1 MHCKW
6 KSKPSAC
13 QERSSIGLM
22 KLKDVL
28 MICNTDS
35 MEKILVSFV
44 TISWPLSN
52 KWLSHENDSKSE
64 RQTVLIFAYLGQRL
78 RECVSLS
85 NRFDTTEEQLNE
97 LSCSALEYYR
107 VNALF
112 VQSSVNPTVWTMGH
126 VVPVHARQVFTKYGQ
141 GLGTVTMEGREAKH
155 IFLKKT
161 KWEHHL
167 PKTLNRD
174 I

>member
-1 MHCKW
+1 MI
-6 KSKPSAC
+6 PS
-13 QERSSIGLM
+13 
-22 KLKDVL
+22 LKKK
-28 MICNTDS
+28 
-35 MEKILVSFV
+35 KI
-44 TISWPLSN
+44 
-52 KWLSHENDSKSE
+52 
-64 RQTVLIFAYLGQRL
+64 LIFAFLGQRL
-78 RECVSLS
+78 RDCVSLS

-155 IFLKKT
+155 IFLKKLSENTTYQRRWAEIFKHEFIMLIWLPEQGVTVSDT
-161 KWEHHL
+161 KSNQRL
-167 PKTLNRD
+167 
-174 I
+174 